1 MKHTLYEYRYVSDE
15 LHATYFQGKY
25 DSITKISK
33 IISFAQ
39 LAFCY
44 PVEFIFTKQSLLR
57 TNTTHH
63 LKPEA
68 YFTDRD

>member
-1 MKHTLYEYRYVSDE
+1 MPFDDLWKMKGWYVLEYVKVRKFVFFNMKHTLYEYRYVSDQ

-44 PVEFIFTKQSLLR
+44 P
-57 TNTTHH
+57 
-63 LKPEA
+63 A
-68 YFTDRD
+68 